1 MRSVNLSFSY
11 LQFDNTDELNADDR
25 DLVFRARETATNAYA
40 PYSGF
45 RVGAAVR
52 LESGII
58 VCGANIENAAYPAG
72 ICAERSA
79 ISNAVSNHPGDKAV
93 SIAIAAITD
102 EGFTIEPPTPCGSC
116 RQVLAEEEFRNENQI
131 KIILSGRSRTY
142 IIENI
147 GNLLP
152 MQFNKTNLTPDLL
165 P

>member
-11 LQFDNTDELNADDR
+11 LQFDNTDELKADDR
-25 DLVFRARETATNAYA
+25 DLVFRARETAMNAYA
-40 PYSGF
+40 PYSEF

-58 VCGANIENAAYPAG
+58 VCGANVENAAFPAG

-102 EGFTIEPPTPCGSC
+102 EGFTVEPPYSV
-116 RQVLAEEEFRNENQI
+116 R
-131 KIILSGRSRTY
+131 
-142 IIENI
+142 
-147 GNLLP
+147 
-152 MQFNKTNLTPDLL
+152 
-165 P
+165 